1 MRFIINFN
9 IIYNFNE
16 SQAIL
21 RYSDSDYVL
30 DKQNQ
35 KLILKYIYMF
45 ESESVL

>member
-1 MRFIINFN
+1 MRFIINLN

-16 SQAIL
+16 SQTIL
-21 RYSDSDYVL
+21 KYFNFNYAS

-45 ESESVL
+45 ESELIL